1 MKAAN
6 TLGADVLGADPGE
19 AGGRRVLFV
28 SGDHD
33 LAKAAVMELF
43 DAAGFFTIDLGD
55 DLVTGGAMQQFG
67 GPLAGHDLVR
77 LSPDGR

>member
-6 TLGADVLGADPGE
+6 TLGADVVGADLGE

-33 LAKAAVMELF
+33 PAKAAVMELF

-55 DLVTGGAMQQFG
+55 FVTGGAMQQFG